1 MPRRTR
7 RLKLEVTDHAWK
19 RYCERVAP
27 IAKEDLAGLVG
38 TYLRHQLRL
47 GVRACGESF
56 IVRLPNRRHN
66 GCLVVGI
73 KAYVVPEASGRW
85 VCTTVRSVRVTRV
98 RRRRQYRWTLPTGGN
113 REGVKTVGRP

>member
-1 MPRRTR
+1 MSRRSR
-7 RLKLEVTDHAWK
+7 KLIVEVTDHAWR

-27 IAKEDLAGLVG
+27 VRREDLAGLVG
-38 TYLRHQLRL
+38 TFLRHQLRL

-73 KAYVVPEASGRW
+73 KAHVVPEASGRW
-85 VCTTVRSVRVTRV
+85 VCTTVKSVRVTRV
-98 RRRRQYRWTLPTGGN
+98 RRRWQCRRTLPAGDV
-113 REGVKTVGRP
+113 REEVEAMGRP